1 MAPAV
6 RIKRVYDPPSSG
18 DGRRILVDRLWPR
31 GVSREKARI
40 DSWMKE
46 LAPSSELRTW
56 FQHDPDKWPE
66 FVKRYRAEL
75 KGKAALVSELRAA
88 AAGGTMTLLFAA
100 KDEEHNNA
108 VVLRGILVR
117 KGKQKP

>member
-6 RIKRVYDPPSSG
+6 RIKRVYDPPSGG